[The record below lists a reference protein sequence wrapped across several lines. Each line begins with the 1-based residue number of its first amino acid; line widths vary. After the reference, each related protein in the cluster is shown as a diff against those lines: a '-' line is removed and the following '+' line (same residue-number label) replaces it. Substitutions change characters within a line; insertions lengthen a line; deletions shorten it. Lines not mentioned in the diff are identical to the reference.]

1 MQFGTHEVKKWEPD
15 ISEEKYVQTSDS
27 LIIGQLLQKTD
38 DQDGHGRTPIF
49 AMPAMNEDRVDGAL
63 LFDKLQCSSR
73 P

>member
-38 DQDGHGRTPIF
+38 DQDGHGPSTSTIRSWI
-49 AMPAMNEDRVDGAL
+49 
-63 LFDKLQCSSR
+63 
-73 P
+73 

>member
-1 MQFGTHEVKKWEPD
+1 M
-15 ISEEKYVQTSDS
+15 QTSDS

-49 AMPAMNEDRVDGAL
+49 VMPAMNEDRVDGAL
-63 LFDKLQCSSR
+63 LFDKLQCSSQ